1 MSLSLSVH
9 GAGIPGDEDQ
19 RNSSQLM
26 TCWSHCQVSRFVAGN
41 AFLKETLHFN
51 SRLWVAESPRLTSD
65 LRVSTSMSASQR
77 FRTDLFLTDTAG
89 ILIADMGKTSGV
101 KASPRKF
108 ASARGPRRSIG
119 ARWAPR
125 VKAGVLMDLIR
136 HESLQTTLR
145 YYADEKAE
153 TLQGASGRHSKQQN
167 NGSQQSRE

>member
-65 LRVSTSMSASQR
+65 LCVSTSMSISQR

-89 ILIADMGKTSGV
+89 ILIADIGKTSGGEGIPEEISFRAGPQTQLRCSLGPHSQSEGWCV
-101 KASPRKF
+101 DGPDKAREPSDNTEIL
-108 ASARGPRRSIG
+108 RG
-119 ARWAPR
+119 
-125 VKAGVLMDLIR
+125 
-136 HESLQTTLR
+136 
-145 YYADEKAE
+145 
-153 TLQGASGRHSKQQN
+153 
-167 NGSQQSRE
+167 REG